1 MESGTAQ
8 MKAAVPQDKEFIDE
22 RSEEM
27 VELVKRGLVGSGNDA
42 KKTEILR
49 AESQCWGEVE
59 AYKIHGTQRTQLASL
74 LVASWVEPIY
84 EQSED

>member
-8 MKAAVPQDKEFIDE
+8 TKAAVPQDKEFIDE

-27 VELVKRGLVGSGNDA
+27 VELVKRGLMGSQNDA
-42 KKTEILR
+42 KQTEILR

-59 AYKIHGTQRTQLASL
+59 AYQIHSTQRTRLASL